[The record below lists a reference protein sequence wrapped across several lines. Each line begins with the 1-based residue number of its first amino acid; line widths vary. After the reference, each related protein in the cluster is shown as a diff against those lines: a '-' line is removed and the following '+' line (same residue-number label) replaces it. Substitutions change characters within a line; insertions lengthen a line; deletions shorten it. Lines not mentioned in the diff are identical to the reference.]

1 MIDTE
6 IEVFRADTA
15 ASRGITAADIA
26 EVASFDCDA
35 NPVPFCFGH
44 PANDEP
50 AAGTFKAF
58 RADGNRL
65 FATIANVTDKA
76 LEGLKSGAWINRSM
90 AFFDPTHEANPR
102 PGKWSPRH
110 VGLLG
115 AAAPG
120 IPGMEPLA
128 KAFSFAADGVLVV
141 DGPPADAV
149 IYAGAPTPTVTIFS
163 TKEAAAMEL
172 VKTPEMIEA
181 ERLVEADR
189 AALAA
194 ERATFAAQVKA
205 TNERGN
211 AALVDGL
218 VAVGKVLPAEADS
231 LKLVFNALETN
242 ELTFAADRKGTAAVE
257 LATFLGNALPKRAP
271 VGETRHSPDVTFD
284 ADNAGKSPADLTA
297 KANAMI
303 AANPALTFEAA
314 MEKLAAA

>member
-26 EVASFDCDA
+26 EVASFDCEA
-35 NPVPFCFGH
+35 NPVAFCFGH

-50 AAGTFKAF
+50 AAGTFKKF

-65 FATIANVTDKA
+65 FATIGAVTEKA
-76 LEGLKSGAWINRSM
+76 IDGLKSGAWINRSM

-141 DGPPADAV
+141 DGPPAEAV
-149 IYAGAPTPTVTIFS
+149 IYAGAPTPTITIFAS
-163 TKEAAAMEL
+163 KEPAMEL
-172 VKTPEMIEA
+172 PKTAEQIAAETAFAA
-181 ERLVEADR
+181 ERAQLEAD
-189 AALAA
+189 
-194 ERATFAAQVKA
+194 RATFAAQVKA
-205 TNERGN
+205 TTESGN

-218 VAVGKVLPAEADS
+218 VASGKVLPAEADA
-231 LKLVFNALETN
+231 LKLVFNALGN
-242 ELTFAADRKGTAAVE
+242 DELTFAADRKGAASIE
-257 LATFLGNALPKRAP
+257 LARFLGNALPKRVAIDE
-271 VGETRHSPDVTFD
+271 GRISPTDQFS
-284 ADNAGKSPADLTA
+284 ADNKGKTAEELTA

-303 AANPALTFEAA
+303 EKNPGMTFAAA
-314 MEKLAAA
+314 MEKIADA